1 MSTPPEYRAHQEWLG
16 YVQPVGLVVSIPALL
31 NAEAYVQRNVA
42 ADHQRFLALLPR
54 DGDGQIVPQIPDF
67 RVFAQEIL
75 GWESADLVAPPDSLS
90 VPLPTYGETLTPTFA
105 VPDSKAKD
113 ETKPWLM
120 LVQCVPAGTDLDAN
134 GLDQQQW
141 TASPHSKLEL
151 LLLKTGV
158 PIGVLFNHRELRLIY
173 KPAGESSGHVTF
185 SVSNMAE
192 VSGRPIFAA
201 LQMLLSASRLFYGE
215 EKKRLPA
222 ILAESRKYQNVVSTQ
237 LAEQVLAALYELVHG
252 LQAADAQKNGELLK
266 DVLAEDPNQVY
277 AGLLTVLLR
286 LVFVL
291 YAEDR
296 DLLSR
301 DDVYNRFY
309 SITGL
314 FARLREDAGRFHDTM
329 EQRYG
334 AWAQLLVLFRLV
346 YDGARH
352 GKFQLP
358 AREGYLFDPDRYPFL
373 EGRPLRSKRES
384 FERLAVPHVSDGV
397 VYRVLQNLLILD
409 GERLSYRSLDVEHIG
424 GVYET
429 MMGFSLQV
437 AQGRSIAIKP
447 TKSHGAPTTINLDEL
462 LTQKAADRA
471 KWLKEQTD
479 QNFTGQAADALKGA
493 QTIEDLLV
501 GLDKK
506 IARSATAS
514 IVPLGAMVLQP
525 SDERRKSGSHYTPRS
540 LTEPIVRTTLRPILE
555 RLGEDRTPDQILD
568 LKVCDPAMGSGAFLV
583 EACRQLGDQLVE
595 AWHRHR
601 CVPALPPDEDEI
613 LHARRL
619 VAQRCL
625 YGVDKNPLAVDLS
638 KLSLWLAT
646 LAKDHPFTFLDHSL
660 RAGDSL
666 VGLTR
671 RQIEN
676 FTWEQDNG
684 DEGHEIKGK
693 KKVKGEAAT
702 AYLFA
707 DPLKA
712 KLRRVLDLRQK
723 LLAAPEN
730 ESYRLMKQRLAGIEE
745 AMETIRLTGDLVIAA
760 FFSSDKDKQRKE
772 ALDTAGRKLTLYFGP
787 PPKPELIVELQ
798 VLVHGLRTDPRPI
811 EPFHWQIEFPE
822 VFERENGGFDAIVG
836 NPPFL
841 GGPNMGGRL
850 GLSYHEYLV
859 CVFETTT
866 GLTDLVAFF
875 FRQAFCLIRSV
886 GTFGLIAKNTI
897 LQGDSRSSGLQ
908 FLLANGGWIYEAVRR
923 HQWGGVAAVNVCIV
937 WLSKRTQ
944 KRKPVLDGVPV
955 ARISAFLLNGHT
967 DGMPFQLIAN
977 KGKCFQGTKIWG
989 SGFLFEPNPGGGS
1002 SSLADMEFILARD
1015 PKSRDVIFP
1024 YIGGEEFNTSPTL
1037 EPFRFVI
1044 DFGAMA
1050 EGEARRWPLLFEII
1064 EERVRPVRASNKQR
1078 NYRENWWLHANRV
1091 EEAAPFVAR
1100 HGRLLA
1106 LSAASKHLALG
1117 FVSAGTI
1124 AANSL
1129 IVILFHNEGAFAVL
1143 QSQVHEVWVRL
1154 LGSTLEDR
1162 LRYTTPCFDTFPM
1175 PTGYRSGEALDAV
1188 GKRYYEFRAR
1198 MMQRNEEGLT
1208 ETYNR
1213 FHDPDHDR
1221 AESEPEIVVAIQH
1234 LRELHT
1240 AMDRAILEAYGWQD
1254 LANRANCEFL
1264 LDYDEET
1271 ENEESESRG
1280 RRNRKRPW
1288 RYRWPE
1294 DFRDEVLARLL
1305 ELNKERAQ
1313 QERLEGESAEAKTAK
1328 SKGGQGI
1335 KPPKPRKRKPAAAE
1349 AEPALLPQKLSREHH
1364 LILLAMGIWG
1374 KRWQSRRTVDCALI
1388 LAFDDRLRTAF
1399 LKGTKFNRGKNPDFN
1414 KLLTE
1419 LSIDGLIEQLPNP
1432 QYQQMWRITDEA
1444 PPTDVMTAED
1454 AQRITEVKECFAR
1467 AEQSGNV
1474 TLSQDTVDAEL
1485 DLVSERN

>member
-1 MSTPPEYRAHQEWLG
+1 MPKPTFSAT
-16 YVQPVGLVVSIPALL
+16 S
-31 NAEAYVQRNVA
+31 
-42 ADHQRFLALLPR
+42 
-54 DGDGQIVPQIPDF
+54 PQIISGSWRCCRATARGKSF
-67 RVFAQEIL
+67 RKSQT
-75 GWESADLVAPPDSLS
+75 SAPLQKRFSAGNRPISWPPPDSLS

-134 GLDQQQW
+134 GTDQQQW
-141 TASPHSKLEL
+141 AASPHSKLEL

-158 PIGVLFNHRELRLIY
+158 PIGILFNQRELRLIY

-185 SVSNMAE
+185 SVANMAE

-252 LQAADAQKNGELLK
+252 LQAADSQKNGELLK
-266 DVLAEDPNQVY
+266 GVLAEDPNQVY

-309 SITGL
+309 SLTGL

-373 EGRPLRSKRES
+373 EGRPLRSKRENV
-384 FERLAVPHVSDGV
+384 ERLAVPHVSDGV

-462 LTQKAADRA
+462 LKQKPADRV

-479 QNFTGQAADALKGA
+479 QNFTGQAADALKA
-493 QTIEDLLV
+493 AKTIEDLLV

-506 IARSATAS
+506 IARSATAN
-514 IVPLGAMVLQP
+514 IVPSGAMVLQP

-555 RLGEDRTPDQILD
+555 RLGDAVMPDQILE

-583 EACRQLGDQLVE
+583 ETCRQLGNQLVE

-625 YGVDKNPLAVDLS
+625 YGVDKNPMAVDLS

-666 VGLTR
+666 VGLSR

-676 FTWEQDNG
+676 FTWEQEAG
-684 DEGHEIKGK
+684 GEERETKGK
-693 KKVKGEAAT
+693 KKGKGEAAA

-745 AMETIRLTGDLVIAA
+745 AMETIRLTGNLVIAA
-760 FFSSDKDKQRKE
+760 FFNSDKDKQRKE
-772 ALDTAGRKLTLYFGP
+772 ALDAAGRKLTLYFGP
-787 PPKPELIVELQ
+787 PAKAELILELQ
-798 VLVHGLRTDPRPI
+798 SLARELRTGPHPI

-822 VFERENGGFDAIVG
+822 VFERDNGGFDSIVG
-836 NPPFL
+836 NPPF
-841 GGPNMGGRL
+841 MGGSMISTAGGTLYKDWLYANYQQAGDRM
-850 GLSYHEYLV
+850 
-859 CVFETTT
+859 
-866 GLTDLVAFF
+866 DLVAYF
-875 FRQAFCLIRSV
+875 FRRAFDSLRDFGALGLVATNTIAQGDTRSGGLRFICNSGGTIYWANRRVRWAGQAAVIVSV
-886 GTFGLIAKNTI
+886 INIAKGT
-897 LQGDSRSSGLQ
+897 
-908 FLLANGGWIYEAVRR
+908 LLSPFSLDDV
-923 HQWGGVAAVNVCIV
+923 
-937 WLSKRTQ
+937 
-944 KRKPVLDGVPV
+944 PVL
-955 ARISAFLLNGHT
+955 RITAFLFHQGGH
-967 DGMPFQLIAN
+967 DDPIRLSQN
-977 KGKCFQGTKIWG
+977 RNKCFKGVELYGQ
-989 SGFLFEPNPGGGS
+989 GFLFDDEDAKASTLTEMYALVSKDKRNQ
-1002 SSLADMEFILARD
+1002 ECIL
-1015 PKSRDVIFP
+1015 P
-1024 YIGGEEFNTSPTL
+1024 YIGGEEVNSSPIHAHR
-1037 EPFRFVI
+1037 RFVI
-1044 DFGAMA
+1044 NFGDVK
-1050 EGEARRWPLLFEII
+1050 EHDARKWPDLCKIVESK
-1064 EERVRPVRASNKQR
+1064 VRPERATKAKDVAAWP
-1078 NYRENWWLHANRV
+1078 WWKFWRIRGELYEATRDLKRV
-1091 EEAAPFVAR
+1091 LVCCRHQPHWTIAVLKNSAVFSEALNVFAFAGMGCFSVLQSRPHEVWTRFFGSSMKDDLRYTPSDCFETFPFPPGVLEHSARSASSPPSSQLSAP
-1100 HGRLLA
+1100 LLA
-1106 LSAASKHLALG
+1106 LET
-1117 FVSAGTI
+1117 AGQT
-1124 AANSL
+1124 
-1129 IVILFHNEGAFAVL
+1129 
-1143 QSQVHEVWVRL
+1143 
-1154 LGSTLEDR
+1154 
-1162 LRYTTPCFDTFPM
+1162 
-1175 PTGYRSGEALDAV
+1175 
-1188 GKRYYEFRAR
+1188 YYEFRAAL
-1198 MMQRNEEGLT
+1198 MVKQNEGLT
-1208 ETYNR
+1208 KTYNR
-1213 FHDPDHDR
+1213 FHDRDHDQTE
-1221 AESEPEIVVAIQH
+1221 ADPEIVAGIRR
-1234 LRELHT
+1234 LRELHVG
-1240 AMDRAILEAYGWQD
+1240 MDRAVLEAYDWHD
-1254 LANRANCEFL
+1254 LAERATCEFL
-1264 LDYDEET
+1264 LDYEEEEDDDET
-1271 ENEESESRG
+1271 EVRPG
-1280 RRNRKRPW
+1280 RRQKKKPW
-1288 RYRWPE
+1288 RYRWPD

-1313 QERLEGESAEAKTAK
+1313 QERLAGEAAEAKAVK
-1328 SKGGQGI
+1328 SKSAESPV
-1335 KPPKPRKRKPAAAE
+1335 KSPKPSRRKPKAE
-1349 AEPALLPQKLSREHH
+1349 EAVSTFLPQELTREHR
-1364 LILLAMGIWG
+1364 LIIMVMGIWG
-1374 KRWQSRRTVDCALI
+1374 KRWLNRRTLNSALI
-1388 LAFDDRLRTAF
+1388 LAFDDQLRKAF
-1399 LKGTKFNRGKNPDFN
+1399 LKGTRFKPGKDRDFN

-1419 LSIDGLIEQLPNP
+1419 LSIDGRIEQLPNP
-1432 QYQQMWRITDEA
+1432 QHQQMWRITDEA
-1444 PPTDVMTAED
+1444 PPTDPVTADD
-1454 AQRITEVKECFAR
+1454 AHRIAEVKACFAR
-1467 AEQSGNV
+1467 AEQLGKV
-1474 TLSQDTVDAEL
+1474 TFSQDTVNAEL
-1485 DLVSERN
+1485 DLVSKGN